1 MNIGE
6 VAWVPVDGTWARHTA
21 PGIGAVETHSGG
33 SRWLVPGRR
42 GLYLADGEATA
53 WAELYRALAESQSG
67 PLGAMPR
74 EIHQVAVSLD
84 LVADLSAERSRRA
97 LGLPRIRPT
106 EKQWPVFQ
114 AVGERLAAEGAQGIL
129 YASAAR
135 ARSRCLCVLEAGL
148 SGLVSVGGPVRVIA
162 PPAPPRGLRT

>member
-1 MNIGE
+1 MKIGD
-6 VAWVPVDGTWARHTA
+6 VAWVPVDGTWARHAA
-21 PGIGAVETHSGG
+21 PGIRPLEAHAGG
-33 SRWLVPGRR
+33 SRWLAPGRR

-53 WAELYRALAESQSG
+53 WAELYRALAESQRG

-74 EIHQVAVSLD
+74 EIHQVAVRLD
-84 LVADLSAERSRRA
+84 LVADLGTERSRRA

-106 EKQWPVFQ
+106 DKQWPVFQ
-114 AVGERLAAEGAQGIL
+114 VVGEHLAAEGAQGIL

-135 ARSRCLCVLEAGL
+135 TRSRCLCVFEAGL
-148 SGLVSVGGPVRVIA
+148 SGLAAVGEPVRVIA